1 MKSYNYLYVLLAL
14 FLMSCNESKDSKIKH
29 SMEDLMNRFPEL
41 KVNQK
46 SGSKF
51 ELIKSVKNFKSDFE
65 IQLYSEPDSIDNKQ
79 QIIVLINSEEECS
92 SIPFFGNKYKDYW
105 EFPFDK
111 PIENVNK
118 IYSTFTKELNNAL
131 KIFSITDNPKNC
143 NFEVVEEML
152 QSLLVCQKIEE
163 KDSLSVVKTLNLNSD
178 IPNEQRESALLRIRK
193 NYEKMKKDWHPK
205 DFFSNYNC
213 YYDERRG
220 RIYQINYDE
229 DCKNYRITTYRQD
242 FGFTAVSM

>member
-1 MKSYNYLYVLLAL
+1 MKSYNYLYLLLAL

-51 ELIKSVKNFKSDFE
+51 ELIKSVKDFKSDFE

-105 EFPFDK
+105 EFPFDE
-111 PIENVNK
+111 PIKNVNK
-118 IYSTFTKELNNAL
+118 INSTFTKELNNAL
-131 KIFSITDNPKNC
+131 KIFPVADNPKDC

-152 QSLLVCQKIEE
+152 KSLLLCQMIEE
-163 KDSLSVVKTLNLNSD
+163 KDSLSVVKRLISNSD
-178 IPNEQRESALLRIRK
+178 IPDERRESAFSRLRK
-193 NYEKMKKDWHPK
+193 NYEQMKSDWHPQR
-205 DFFSNYNC
+205 FILNYNC

-229 DCKNYRITTYRQD
+229 ECKNYRITAYRQD
-242 FGFTAVSM
+242 FGFTAVSI

>member
-1 MKSYNYLYVLLAL
+1 MKYSNYLYLLIVL
-14 FLMSCNESKDSKIKH
+14 LMSCNESKDSKIKH
-29 SMEDLMNRFPEL
+29 SMEDLLNRFPEL
-41 KVNQK
+41 TVNQK

-65 IQLYSEPDSIDNKQ
+65 IQLYSEPDSINNKQ

-131 KIFSITDNPKNC
+131 KIFPITDNPKNC

-163 KDSLSVVKTLNLNSD
+163 KDSLSVVKTLNFNSD
-178 IPNEQRESALLRIRK
+178 IPDEQRESAFLRIRK
-193 NYEKMKKDWHPK
+193 NYEKMKKDWHPNV
-205 DFFSNYNC
+205 FSNYNC

-242 FGFTAVSM
+242 FGFTAVSI

>member
-1 MKSYNYLYVLLAL
+1 
-14 FLMSCNESKDSKIKH
+14 
-29 SMEDLMNRFPEL
+29 MEDLMNRFPEL

-51 ELIKSVKNFKSDFE
+51 ELVKSVKDFKSDFE
-65 IQLYSEPDSIDNKQ
+65 IQLYSESDSIDNKQ

-105 EFPFDK
+105 EFSFDK

-118 IYSTFTKELNNAL
+118 INSTFTRELNNAL
-131 KIFSITDNPKNC
+131 KIFPITDNPKNC

-178 IPNEQRESALLRIRK
+178 IPNEQRESAFSRIRK